1 MKLVNEADV
10 AGKKVLLRVDFNV
23 PISDG
28 KVNDITRI
36 QAVLPT
42 LRYLIDNKARTII
55 IAHQGRPKGEG
66 YERAYSLEP
75 VAKALG
81 SLINREVHLTHDVI
95 GYQTKM
101 DVDALKDGEVLMLEN
116 LRFHAGE
123 KKNYPEFAR
132 SLAELADIY
141 VNDAFAA
148 AHRAHA
154 SITGVP
160 EYLPSYAG
168 FLMNK
173 EIGTFERMLAVP
185 AHPFVAILGG
195 SKVSDKYKVLD
206 KLIKTVDVIIIGGAM
221 CFMFLE
227 AQGYEVGASM
237 VEEDWIEPARELLQK
252 AADKG
257 MMMLLPVD
265 FVVASELSNDA
276 EISICDIETGIPD
289 DKMGLDIGPRTVEL
303 YKKEIALGRTIFWNG
318 PMGVFEIPAF
328 ADGTRQVATAF
339 AMNSGATTIIGGGD
353 SIAAMNKFGY
363 NDLVSFISTGGGAAL
378 ELIEGTELPGVA
390 ALRRQ

>member
-23 PISDG
+23 PVADG

-42 LRYLIDNKARTII
+42 LRYLIDNKAKTIV

-81 SLINREVHLTHDVI
+81 TLINREVHLTHDVI

-101 DVDALKDGEVLMLEN
+101 DVEALKDGEVLMLEN

-173 EIGTFERMLAVP
+173 ELGTFERMLAVP
-185 AHPFVAILGG
+185 THPFVAILGG

-206 KLIKTVDVIIIGGAM
+206 KLIDTVDVIIIGGAM

-237 VEEDWIEPARELLQK
+237 VEEDWIDPARELLQK

-257 MMMLLPVD
+257 MKLLLPVD
-265 FVVASELSNDA
+265 FVVASELSNEA
-276 EISICDIETGIPD
+276 EVSICDIETGIPD
-289 DKMGLDIGPRTVEL
+289 DKMGLDIGPRTVQL

-353 SIAAMNKFGY
+353 SIAAMNMFGY